1 MHGKNISAMAFAGN
15 IDFVVII
22 VFKVTEPIAVTKG
35 ILYLYK
41 YIQSIS
47 RCIYSISFYIS
58 QQRGTTYW
66 FQKIYRFN
74 AVSILKH
81 FPTVKDIVSKFE
93 PLPLNDFS
101 SLKFDNREIKFG
113 VAQKEDWNLKYY
125 FVYPETRR
133 VVAVP
138 YWNVNP
144 DGINVAYCY
153 SRSIDGRG
161 NGKYSLKK
169 DKRMYITSYRF
180 PILLYRILLL
190 ESLLEG
196 NTPFFEQGLYI
207 FPNIN
212 LNIANQIN
220 RILNNSIQIWIIQ
233 SKYINE
239 LRDTYLKY
247 ISSGI
252 PFFNEQYDAE
262 RKELLKENGTICQP
276 PIIEIVP
283 KYKEQASL
291 EQFCK
296 NENVSNELAKFVQSG
311 LFYNNNNSEKRI
323 LYKHQYNALKESLSQ

>member
-1 MHGKNISAMAFAGN
+1 MLTFNQSLDVSTAFPFIFRSKEVPH
-15 IDFVVII
+15 IDF
-22 VFKVTEPIAVTKG
+22 K
-35 ILYLYK
+35 
-41 YIQSIS
+41 
-47 RCIYSISFYIS
+47 
-58 QQRGTTYW
+58 
-66 FQKIYRFN
+66 KIYRFN

-161 NGKYSLKK
+161 NGKYSLK

-220 RILNNSIQIWIIQ
+220 RILNNSIQ
-233 SKYINE
+233 YE
-239 LRDTYLKY
+239 
-247 ISSGI
+247 
-252 PFFNEQYDAE
+252 
-262 RKELLKENGTICQP
+262 
-276 PIIEIVP
+276 
-283 KYKEQASL
+283 
-291 EQFCK
+291 
-296 NENVSNELAKFVQSG
+296 
-311 LFYNNNNSEKRI
+311 
-323 LYKHQYNALKESLSQ
+323 

>member
-1 MHGKNISAMAFAGN
+1 MNIYHTFKAIMNNIKECQEALFTWMSLQNQVNYNTIKKYCEYLNLQYNLLIEEHPAWKIFLPLFFAGN
-15 IDFVVII
+15 IDFCGDNC
-22 VFKVTEPIAVTKG
+22 FKVTEPIAVTK
-35 ILYLYK
+35 
-41 YIQSIS
+41 
-47 RCIYSISFYIS
+47 RDFCIYTNTFNQSLDVSTAFHFIFRSKEVPHIDFK
-58 QQRGTTYW
+58 
-66 FQKIYRFN
+66 KIYRFN

-161 NGKYSLKK
+161 NGKYSLK

-220 RILNNSIQIWIIQ
+220 RILNNSIQ
-233 SKYINE
+233 YE
-239 LRDTYLKY
+239 
-247 ISSGI
+247 
-252 PFFNEQYDAE
+252 
-262 RKELLKENGTICQP
+262 
-276 PIIEIVP
+276 
-283 KYKEQASL
+283 
-291 EQFCK
+291 
-296 NENVSNELAKFVQSG
+296 
-311 LFYNNNNSEKRI
+311 
-323 LYKHQYNALKESLSQ
+323 

>member
-1 MHGKNISAMAFAGN
+1 MHVQNFRFYTFHKRQNIQSFTYVGVSNVLIHMTHIYVFRQMKSEKNTVLFFEFVKNICIQFIQLKLREIH
-15 IDFVVII
+15 IDF
-22 VFKVTEPIAVTKG
+22 K
-35 ILYLYK
+35 
-41 YIQSIS
+41 
-47 RCIYSISFYIS
+47 
-58 QQRGTTYW
+58 
-66 FQKIYRFN
+66 KIYRFN

-161 NGKYSLKK
+161 NGKYSLK

-220 RILNNSIQIWIIQ
+220 RILNNSIQ
-233 SKYINE
+233 YE
-239 LRDTYLKY
+239 
-247 ISSGI
+247 
-252 PFFNEQYDAE
+252 
-262 RKELLKENGTICQP
+262 
-276 PIIEIVP
+276 
-283 KYKEQASL
+283 
-291 EQFCK
+291 
-296 NENVSNELAKFVQSG
+296 
-311 LFYNNNNSEKRI
+311 
-323 LYKHQYNALKESLSQ
+323 